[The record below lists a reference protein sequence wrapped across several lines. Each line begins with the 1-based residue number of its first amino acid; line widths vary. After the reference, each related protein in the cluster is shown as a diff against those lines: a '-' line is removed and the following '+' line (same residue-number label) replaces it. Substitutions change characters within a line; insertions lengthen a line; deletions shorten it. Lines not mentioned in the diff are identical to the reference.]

1 MKEKD
6 ESAAPKGWNISCSS
20 IVRRWCHTKG
30 RGGRYC
36 DSSMRIRM
44 RDPPTNTQQ
53 NRNNS
58 ESIMGRSA
66 IGHEQRPIHPP
77 NDPGSGQEGVMMW
90 EASGGKLV
98 EWKTDDSSSGH
109 YRQPKPMAR
118 CDSRDGHPDRT
129 VGVKCCCKPSSQSR
143 PSLVITPPQ
152 PCFTAQLGFLLLP
165 RASSFMP
172 MLEPLSPWG
181 SESLPDQRCHHC
193 VHA

>member
-1 MKEKD
+1 
-6 ESAAPKGWNISCSS
+6 
-20 IVRRWCHTKG
+20 
-30 RGGRYC
+30 
-36 DSSMRIRM
+36 
-44 RDPPTNTQQ
+44 
-53 NRNNS
+53 
-58 ESIMGRSA
+58 
-66 IGHEQRPIHPP
+66 
-77 NDPGSGQEGVMMW
+77 MW

-129 VGVKCCCKPSSQSR
+129 VGVNAACKPFSQSR

-172 MLEPLSPWG
+172 HARAIISPLG
-181 SESLPDQRCHHC
+181 LRIT
-193 VHA
+193 A

>member
-1 MKEKD
+1 
-6 ESAAPKGWNISCSS
+6 
-20 IVRRWCHTKG
+20 
-30 RGGRYC
+30 
-36 DSSMRIRM
+36 M
-44 RDPPTNTQQ
+44 RDPPTKDAAEQKNG
-53 NRNNS
+53 

-77 NDPGSGQEGVMMW
+77 NDPGSGKEGVMMW

-129 VGVKCCCKPSSQSR
+129 VGVNADCKPSSQSR
-143 PSLVITPPQ
+143 PSLVINSATTM
-152 PCFTAQLGFLLLP
+152 FYRSIGFPAAASGLLLH
-165 RASSFMP
+165 
-172 MLEPLSPWG
+172 PLGGQNHCLTSAATN
-181 SESLPDQRCHHC
+181 C